1 MLIRDIDKKLD
12 MRLVL
17 KVRQS
22 TELFRATSELGMKLP
37 AYVYGVDGTA
47 WISTYFPKNIKGNS
61 VSLLLNKFNALEKDE
76 SYVVDSRIN
85 NVEDLA
91 VINKLMDLPSFV
103 INRADISRGFL
114 NIYSRFHSS
123 DLEKVSDL
131 LAEYTSDLENSRV
144 EWMGPSPGI
153 MRIMDLINSEYP
165 VSIVTYEFSL
175 DIDDNDISTLAKD
188 PRIIA
193 ELKNSESRDGELKL
207 VVYYENP
214 EPLDIPGMRPIS
226 PYEGIYGLSFSS
238 AFVSS
243 VRDAANREHIMRLR
257 YFIKPFDGKMRVS
270 VFLPSASMYEYNSIL
285 YEMAR
290 KRDHNVTIRYLLPY
304 SQDLWDFL

>member
-1 MLIRDIDKKLD
+1 MLIREIDKKLD

-22 TELFRATSELGMKLP
+22 TELFHATSELGLKLP
-37 AYVYGVDGTA
+37 TYIYGVDGTA

-61 VSLLLNKFNALEKDE
+61 VNLLLSKFNAVEKEE

-85 NVEDLA
+85 NVKDLA

-153 MRIMDLINSEYP
+153 MRTMDLINSEYP
-165 VSIVTYEFSL
+165 VSLVTYEFRL
-175 DIDDNDISTLAKD
+175 DNDDKDIAALAKD
-188 PRIIA
+188 PGIIA
-193 ELKNSESRDGELKL
+193 ELKNSESREGKLKL
-207 VVYYENP
+207 VVYSDNT
-214 EPLDIPGMRPIS
+214 EPMDMPGMRPIS
-226 PYEGIYGLSFSS
+226 IHEGIYNLSFSS
-238 AFVSS
+238 SFVSS

-285 YEMAR
+285 YDMAR
-290 KRDHNVTIRYLLPY
+290 KKDHNVAIRYLLPY

>member
-22 TELFRATSELGMKLP
+22 TELFHATSELGLKLP
-37 AYVYGVDGTA
+37 SYVYGVDGTA

-61 VSLLLNKFNALEKDE
+61 VNLLLNKFNAVEKEDA
-76 SYVVDSRIN
+76 YVVDSRIN
-85 NVEDLA
+85 NVKDLA
-91 VINKLMDLPSFV
+91 VVNKLMDLPSFV

-123 DLEKVSDL
+123 DLENVSDL

-153 MRIMDLINSEYP
+153 MRTMDLINSEYP
-165 VSIVTYEFSL
+165 VSLVTYEFRL
-175 DIDDNDISTLAKD
+175 DIDDRDIAALAKD
-188 PRIIA
+188 PGIIA
-193 ELKNSESRDGELKL
+193 ELKNSESRDGKLKL
-207 VVYYENP
+207 VVYSENP
-214 EPLDIPGMRPIS
+214 EPLDMSGMRPIS
-226 PYEGIYGLSFSS
+226 THEGIYDLSFSS

-290 KRDHNVTIRYLLPY
+290 KKDHNVAIRYLLPY
-304 SQDLWDFL
+304 TQDLWDFL